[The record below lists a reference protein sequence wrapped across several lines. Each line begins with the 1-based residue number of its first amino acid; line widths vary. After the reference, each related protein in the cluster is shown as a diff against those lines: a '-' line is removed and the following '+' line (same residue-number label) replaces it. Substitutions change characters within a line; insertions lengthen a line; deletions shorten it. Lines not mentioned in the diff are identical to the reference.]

1 MNTTSIHQ
9 AMELSII
16 ISLIED
22 GRIPDDVIPRVM
34 QIVEHIQQARK
45 EDVSAEDVVAY
56 LENKYVHGL
65 HEKQAE
71 LDRIDA
77 ERYRKLRA
85 AINHLARLPER
96 LREFIAV
103 TAGSN
108 EQGIDEQVD
117 DMLDYRKAY
126 PYGK

>member
-1 MNTTSIHQ
+1 MNTTSIQQ
-9 AMELSII
+9 AMELSALIT
-16 ISLIED
+16 LIED
-22 GRIPDDVIPRVM
+22 GRIPDDVIPRVVT
-34 QIVEHIQQARK
+34 IVENIQLTRG
-45 EDVSAEDVVAY
+45 EDVSAEDVVNF
-56 LENKYVHGL
+56 LEIKYAGV
-65 HEKQAE
+65 KDQAE

-77 ERYRKLRA
+77 DRYRKLRA

>member
-1 MNTTSIHQ
+1 MNTTSIQQ
-9 AMELSII
+9 AMELAA
-16 ISLIED
+16 LITLID
-22 GRIPDDVIPRVM
+22 RVPDDVIPRVVT
-34 QIVEHIQQARK
+34 IVENIQLTQG
-45 EDVSAEDVVAY
+45 EYVSTEDVVGY
-56 LENKYVHGL
+56 LENKYVSGV
-65 HEKQAE
+65 KDQAE

-85 AINHLARLPER
+85 AINRLARLPES

-108 EQGIDEQVD
+108 AQGIDEQID
-117 DMLDYRKAY
+117 DMLDYRTKY

>member
-16 ISLIED
+16 IALIED

-71 LDRIDA
+71 LDLIDA

-85 AINHLARLPER
+85 SINHLARLPER

-108 EQGIDEQVD
+108 AQGIDEQVD
-117 DMLDYRKAY
+117 ELLDYRKAY

>member
-1 MNTTSIHQ
+1 MNTTSIQQ
-9 AMELSII
+9 AMELAA
-16 ISLIED
+16 LITLID
-22 GRIPDDVIPRVM
+22 RVPDDVIPRVVT
-34 QIVEHIQQARK
+34 IVENIQLTRG
-45 EDVSAEDVVAY
+45 EDVSAEDVVNF
-56 LENKYVHGL
+56 LEIKYAGV
-65 HEKQAE
+65 KDQAE

-85 AINHLARLPER
+85 AINRLARLPES

-108 EQGIDEQVD
+108 AQGIDEQID
-117 DMLDYRKAY
+117 DMLDYRTKY

>member
-1 MNTTSIHQ
+1 MNTTSIQQ
-9 AMELSII
+9 AMELSALIT
-16 ISLIED
+16 LIED
-22 GRIPDDVIPRVM
+22 GRIPDDVIPRVVT
-34 QIVEHIQQARK
+34 IVENIQLTRC
-45 EDVSAEDVVAY
+45 EDVSAEDVVNF
-56 LENKYVHGL
+56 LEIKYAGV
-65 HEKQAE
+65 KDQAE

-77 ERYRKLRA
+77 DRYRKLRA